1 MKEPGSLALLVQ
13 FLRSLRGWTQ
23 AELAEAVG
31 LDPSTICRYEQGDSK
46 PRRKNLERI
55 AAAVGVSMPLVDA
68 CFLPAMEAACIAASQ
83 GRDRCSDDL
92 EGTTADLSGAVAGT
106 VRSAAAAF
114 LATLEA
120 SDQSLWKKGPPSAE
134 DQLAAADAWE
144 RLEPCSF
151 EEALFLIESCRE
163 FQTCALAERLCRESM
178 NRPDRAA
185 ELAELAVRAARRA
198 PGAIG
203 KS

>member
-68 CFLPAMEAACIAASQ
+68 CFLPAMEAACAAASL
-83 GRDRCSDDL
+83 GPEIRFEDL
-92 EGTTADLSGAVAGT
+92 QGTTDLGATVAGT

-120 SDQSLWKKGPPSAE
+120 SDQSARKKDGRPSAE
-134 DQLAAADAWE
+134 DWLAAADAWE
-144 RLEPCSF
+144 RLEACSF

-178 NRPDRAA
+178 NRPDRAV

-198 PGAIG
+198 PGGIG